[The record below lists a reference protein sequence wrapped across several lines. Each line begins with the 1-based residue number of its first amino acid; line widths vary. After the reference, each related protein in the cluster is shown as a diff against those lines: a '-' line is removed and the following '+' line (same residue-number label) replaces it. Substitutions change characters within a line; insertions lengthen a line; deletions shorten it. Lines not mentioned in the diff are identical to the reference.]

1 MRRVTETSTTRPSR
15 VALVLGSGGA
25 RGLAH
30 IGVIEALDSAGF
42 EISYISGCSIGA
54 LVGGIYAAGKLDVYS
69 DWAAGL
75 ERRDVLGLLD
85 LSFGLQGLFKG
96 DRIIGKLKEMI
107 GDCNIE
113 QLDIGYTAVATDLYE
128 QREVW
133 INRGPLFDAIR
144 ASMAIPTIFTPW
156 VYEDRVLVDGGL
168 LNPLPIAP
176 ALNHQTDL
184 IIAVDASG
192 RGEKPVAQR
201 RSQTVAVPG
210 ILDVVAMTI
219 ETMQGAIGRLK
230 TAAYSPDIVIDIP
243 REVCSFYE
251 FYRARELIDYGRER
265 AASVLALHEAG
276 EEAGTR

>member
-1 MRRVTETSTTRPSR
+1 
-15 VALVLGSGGA
+15 
-25 RGLAH
+25 
-30 IGVIEALDSAGF
+30 
-42 EISYISGCSIGA
+42 
-54 LVGGIYAAGKLDVYS
+54 
-69 DWAAGL
+69 L
-75 ERRDVLGLLD
+75 E
-85 LSFGLQGLFKG
+85 
-96 DRIIGKLKEMI
+96 
-107 GDCNIE
+107 
-113 QLDIGYTAVATDLYE
+113 IGYTAVATDLYE

-192 RGEKPVAQR
+192 RGEKRVTKT
-201 RSQTVAVPG
+201 RSQPAAVPG

-251 FYRARELIDYGRER
+251 FYRARELIDYGRAR
-265 AASVLALHEAG
+265 AAGVLALHEAG
-276 EEAGTR
+276 EKA